1 MAAELRERKEMD
13 PAFMWDLTS
22 LYRDDEDWEAAFSQL
37 SDKVDAVAAF
47 DGKIAQTDNDA
58 AAAIHCIRA
67 LLEAETELDLLLSDL
82 FAYANLRRSED
93 TRAPQAQ
100 KMYARIYAKYVEA
113 VTRTAFVQPQI
124 LSLSEQTLRS
134 AVEKDELAPYRFVME
149 KLLRQKPHTL
159 SEKEEALL
167 ARFGEVFAAPGQI
180 ADNLQDA
187 DMVFDSVRDSRGQ
200 EHELT
205 GSNYILLQ
213 TSPDRTLRENAFRS
227 FYKGYRQ
234 HINTFAATYAGAV
247 KAAAAEAQVRGYAS
261 SRTMSMAGE
270 NIPVE
275 VYDTLIE
282 TVRAH
287 LPAMYAYAE
296 LRKKLLSLDEL
307 HYYDLYTP
315 LTGSSGRQY
324 TYEQAKE
331 MVLEA
336 VRPLGDS
343 YSKIVREGLS
353 SRWIDV
359 YPNRGKSGGAFSSGT
374 YHSNPYIM
382 TNFTG
387 TLDSVSTIA
396 HEMGH
401 SMHTWHSNHTQPPHY
416 AEYTLF
422 VAEVAS
428 TVNEN
433 LLVEYLLRT
442 ERDPRERLALLNQYL
457 ENFKG
462 TVFRQVMFA
471 EFEKTAHEMA
481 ERGEALD
488 PGSLNALY
496 AGLVRDYFGPVLTM
510 DDEVQYEWARIPHF
524 YRPFYV
530 YKYATGY
537 TSAVALSEAV
547 RTGGPQAV
555 ARYLEFLS
563 MGGSADP
570 LDELR
575 HAGVDLASPAPVH
588 AALQKFEKVLA
599 QAQELAAE
607 I

>member
-1 MAAELRERKEMD
+1 MIKNKLNQFEADWAAM
-13 PAFMWDLTS
+13 
-22 LYRDDEDWEAAFSQL
+22 
-37 SDKVDAVAAF
+37 
-47 DGKIAQTDNDA
+47 
-58 AAAIHCIRA
+58 
-67 LLEAETELDLLLSDL
+67 
-82 FAYANLRRSED
+82 
-93 TRAPQAQ
+93 PQ
-100 KMYARIYAKYVEA
+100 
-113 VTRTAFVQPQI
+113 
-124 LSLSEQTLRS
+124 
-134 AVEKDELAPYRFVME
+134 VEKEELAPYRFLME

-187 DMVFDSVRDSRGQ
+187 DMVFEPVMDAEGQ

-234 HINTFAATYAGAV
+234 HINTFASTYAGAV
-247 KAAAAEAQVRGYAS
+247 KAAAAQAQVRGYAS
-261 SRTMSMAGE
+261 SRAMSMAGE

-282 TVRAH
+282 TVRSH
-287 LPAMYAYAE
+287 LPAMYSYAE

-324 TYEQAKE
+324 TYEQAQQ

-343 YSKIVREGLS
+343 YSKIVREGFS

-401 SMHTWHSNHTQPPHY
+401 SMHTWHSNHSQPPHY

-433 LLVEYLLRT
+433 LLVEYLLKT
-442 ERDPRERLALLNQYL
+442 EQDPRERLALLNQYL

-488 PGSLNALY
+488 PGSLNTLY
-496 AGLVRDYFGPVLTM
+496 AGLVRDYFGPALTM
-510 DDEVQYEWARIPHF
+510 DEEVQYEWARIPHF

-547 RTGGPQAV
+547 RSGGPQAV
-555 ARYLEFLS
+555 ARYLDFLS

>member
-1 MAAELRERKEMD
+1 MAEQLKDRKDMD
-13 PAFMWDLTS
+13 PAFLWDLSS
-22 LYRDDEDWEAAFSQL
+22 LFKDDEAWEEAFAGLSQ
-37 SDKVDAVAAF
+37 KVDAVAAF
-47 DGKIAQTDNDA
+47 DGKIVQADDGETAKN
-58 AAAIHCIRA
+58 IRA

-82 FAYANLRRSED
+82 FSYVNLRRSED

-113 VTRTAFVQPQI
+113 VTRTAFAQPQI
-124 LSLSEQTLRS
+124 LSLSEQTLRK
-134 AVEKDELAPYRFVME
+134 VMETETLAPYRFVME
-149 KLLRQKPHTL
+149 KLVRQKPHTL

-187 DMVFDSVRDSRGQ
+187 DLVFDPVKDAEGQ

-213 TSPDRTLRENAFRS
+213 TSPDRTLRENSFRS

-234 HINTFAATYAGAV
+234 HINTFASAYAGAV
-247 KAAAAEAQVRGYAS
+247 KAAAAQAQVRGYAS
-261 SRTMSMAGE
+261 SRAMSMADE
-270 NIPVE
+270 NVPAE

-287 LPAMYAYAE
+287 LPAMYGYAE
-296 LRKKLLSLDEL
+296 LRKKLLSLDQL

-315 LTGSSGRQY
+315 LTGSSGRKY
-324 TYEQAKE
+324 TYQQAQQII
-331 MVLEA
+331 LDA
-336 VRPLGDS
+336 VAPLGES
-343 YSKIVREGLS
+343 YTRIVREGFS

-359 YPNRGKSGGAFSSGT
+359 YPNRGKSSGAFSSGT
-374 YHSNPYIM
+374 YGSNPYIM

-401 SMHTWHSNHTQPPHY
+401 SMHTWHSNHTQPPQY

-433 LLVEYLLRT
+433 LLVEHLLKT
-442 ERDPRERLALLNQYL
+442 ERDPGERLALLNQYL

-471 EFEKTAHEMA
+471 EFEKNAHEMA

-488 PGSLNALY
+488 PESLNSLY
-496 AGLVRDYFGPVLTM
+496 EGLVRDYFGPVLVM
-510 DDEVQYEWARIPHF
+510 DEEVKYEWARIPHF

-547 RTGGPQAV
+547 RTGGGQAV
-555 ARYLEFLS
+555 RRYLEFLS

-575 HAGVDLASPAPVH
+575 HAGVDLASPAPLH
-588 AALQKFEKVLA
+588 AALQKFESVLEEA
-599 QAQELAAE
+599 RELASCL
-607 I
+607 